1 MINPEKR
8 KDLIIMLK
16 LLQNEDAFEKIYDYV
31 RKILSE
37 PEEETTTVSE
47 PVAKYET
54 KYTSIFPNT
63 TEEYAQEILDN
74 YNESGGGW
82 RLSEEQWEEV
92 LEAHEEAE
100 KYPERLIPFED
111 VLTRL
116 EEKWLKR

>member
-47 PVAKYET
+47 PVAKYKIKE
-54 KYTSIFPNT
+54 KNIQANLFFSEKQI
-63 TEEYAQEILDN
+63 QEIIDA
-74 YNESGGGW
+74 YDESKKDEGDMDLEHFFADYKK
-82 RLSEEQWEEV
+82 RRCLS
-92 LEAHEEAE
+92 
-100 KYPERLIPFED
+100 K
-111 VLTRL
+111 
-116 EEKWLKR
+116 